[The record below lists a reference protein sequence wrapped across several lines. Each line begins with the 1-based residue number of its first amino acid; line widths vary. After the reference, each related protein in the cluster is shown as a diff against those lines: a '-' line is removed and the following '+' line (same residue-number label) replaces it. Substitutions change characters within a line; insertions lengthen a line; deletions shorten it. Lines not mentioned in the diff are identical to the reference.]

1 MSSPAPKRLEP
12 FAVPGGLRGSLARLA
27 LPDLLHE
34 LDAAGATGILSLT
47 SGGARKALYFRG
59 GRVVFGASNLPSDR
73 LGEVL
78 LREGKITP
86 DQNETSVRA
95 LAQGRRQ
102 GRVLVEMGA
111 LSPDELWWAVQ
122 TQVREVVFSV
132 FQWDEGQFHFE
143 ESVLPER
150 EKITVD
156 LDVTAL
162 VLEGVRRMDIA
173 GAASV
178 RQPDGYLVV
187 ERGAAPPEGLLHAWE
202 AHVLSLVDGEKSV
215 VELCHESEV
224 GEGQT
229 QKALYAFLCTGIV
242 RARGR
247 KVRALDQ
254 DFVPEDS
261 LLALLDSFN
270 RMYRHVLAYMVKEVG
285 PIAEN
290 VLAKYLGTVRESR
303 PDVLSGV
310 PLRKDGSLDE
320 AAVERNLGRLAED
333 RRRPALVDAL
343 NELLYA
349 ELLAVKRTLGA
360 DHESA
365 IVRELR
371 PPR

>member
-12 FAVPGGLRGSLARLA
+12 FAVPGGLRGSLARLG

-47 SGGARKALYFRG
+47 SGGARKALYLSG

-122 TQVREVVFSV
+122 TQVREIVFSV

-143 ESVLPER
+143 DSVLPER

-162 VLEGVRRMDIA
+162 VLEGVRRMEIA
-173 GAASV
+173 GAVRA

-187 ERGAAPPEGLLHAWE
+187 ERAATPPEGLLHAWE
-202 AHVLSLVDGEKSV
+202 MHVLSLVDGEKSV
-215 VELCHESEV
+215 VELCHESEA

>member
-1 MSSPAPKRLEP
+1 MSTPAPKRLEP

-47 SGGARKALYFRG
+47 SGGARKALYLKD

-86 DQNETSVRA
+86 DENESSVRA

-122 TQVREVVFSV
+122 TQVREIVFSV

-156 LDVTAL
+156 LDVTSL
-162 VLEGVRRMDIA
+162 VLEGVRRMDLA
-173 GAASV
+173 GVV
-178 RQPDGYLVV
+178 RARHPDGYLVV
-187 ERGAAPPEGLLHAWE
+187 ERGDAPPEGLLHPWE
-202 AHVLSLVDGEKSV
+202 EHVLTLVDGEKSV

-261 LLALLDSFN
+261 QLALLDSFN

-290 VLAKYLGTVRESR
+290 VLAKYLNTVRESR
-303 PDVLSGV
+303 PEVLSGV

-365 IVRELR
+365 IVRDLR